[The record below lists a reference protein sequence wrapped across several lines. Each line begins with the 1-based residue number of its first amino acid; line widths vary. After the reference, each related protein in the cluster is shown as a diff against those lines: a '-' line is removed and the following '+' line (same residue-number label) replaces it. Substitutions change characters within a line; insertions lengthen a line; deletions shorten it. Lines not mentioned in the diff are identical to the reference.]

1 MVLAKSE
8 TFEKVS
14 DPSRYPDTA
23 PDRRRVVGMGV
34 DRLDYATASRLIFDW
49 AATGY
54 SRYVCVANV
63 HMVMEAHDSPEFR
76 GVVSRADLVTP
87 DGMPLVWALRGLG
100 LADAS
105 QVRGLDLFLRV
116 AERAAAENLPVG
128 LYGGAPE
135 ALDGVCRALEE
146 RFPGIKIA
154 CRISPPFRPLTP
166 DEDRALTD
174 EIVASGARVLFVGLG
189 CPKQERWMAAHK
201 DRFPGV
207 MVGVGA
213 AFDFLSGRVR
223 EAPHW
228 MRAAGLEW
236 LFRLAT
242 DPGRLWKRYAKHN
255 PRFAGLLLL
264 QLLGFQYHRR
274 GDVE

>member
-1 MVLAKSE
+1 MARSE
-8 TFEKVS
+8 TYEKVS
-14 DPSRYPDTA
+14 EPSRHPDTV
-23 PDRRRVVGMGV
+23 PERHRVVGMGV
-34 DRLDYATASRLIFDW
+34 DGLDYATATRLIFDW
-49 AATGY
+49 ATAGY

-76 GVVSRADLVTP
+76 GVVSRSDLVTP
-87 DGMPLVWALRGLG
+87 DGMPLVWALRCLG

-128 LYGGAPE
+128 LYGGTPE
-135 ALDGVCRALEE
+135 ALDGVCRALEG
-146 RFPGIKIA
+146 RFPGIEIV
-154 CRISPPFRPLTP
+154 CRISPPFRPLSP

-174 EIVASGARVLFVGLG
+174 EIAASGARVLFVGLG

-201 DRFPGV
+201 GRFPGV

-223 EAPHW
+223 EAPRW
-228 MRAAGLEW
+228 MRTTGLEW

-255 PRFAGLLLL
+255 PRFSALLLL
-264 QLLGFQYHRR
+264 QLLNSRYHRR
-274 GDVE
+274 DDVD

>member
-1 MVLAKSE
+1 VVLAKSE
-8 TFEKVS
+8 TYEQVS
-14 DPSRYPDTA
+14 TLSRLPDA
-23 PDRRRVVGMGV
+23 VPERRRVVAMGV
-34 DRLDYATASRLIFDW
+34 DRLDYATASRLVFDW
-49 AATGY
+49 AAAGH

-76 GVVSRADLVTP
+76 EVVSRSDLVTP

-105 QVRGLDLFLRV
+105 RVRGLDLFLRV
-116 AERAAAENLPVG
+116 AGRAAAEGLPVG
-128 LYGGAPE
+128 LYGGTPE

-154 CRISPPFRPLTP
+154 CRISPPFRPLSP
-166 DEDRALTD
+166 EEDRALTD

-189 CPKQERWMAAHK
+189 CPKQERWMASHK
-201 DRFPGV
+201 GRFPGV

-255 PRFAGLLLL
+255 PRFAVLLLL
-264 QLLGFQYHRR
+264 QLLGSRYHRR
-274 GDVE
+274 SDVD